1 MKTKTNA
8 KQIAEA
14 KARLLGDF
22 ESFETV
28 FGSAGIVETELD
40 REIEVDG
47 EKVVE
52 TAHEKIEFEIKEFLG
67 TRDALWMF
75 PRVVSNV
82 LYEAAEPKQLIT
94 PLLNV
99 VRIGTG
105 VRTVDYHAIGALQ
118 AHEMTETQEYQEEH
132 LAWSEGAETAK
143 VTKKGL
149 RIPISDEMIED
160 SLFDLMALYL
170 RAAGRAMMRLKEKI
184 AHEKFFAA
192 SQTILSNTDAGILGT
207 NGLNSNG
214 ALNGTID
221 ATDWLKVFGEVVESG
236 RTPTHILMNPLA
248 WAMWAEDPI
257 VRSFAW
263 YNTGVGLRGE
273 GSTKLGGSLPNSPG
287 YDNGSMAAFLAKT
300 APMGLQVIVS
310 PFVPFN
316 ASDNTTDVYVIDADD
331 IGALTVRDDMST
343 EEFRDPT
350 RDIVN
355 LKVRERYDI
364 TVIPSEGLNIAK
376 LEGVKVDRNYGREV
390 QFTRALN
397 AALPVATDADPAL

>member
-1 MKTKTNA
+1 MKTTA
-8 KQIAEA
+8 KEITEA
-14 KARLLGDF
+14 KGRLLGDF
-22 ESFETV
+22 ESFETI
-28 FGSAGIVETELD
+28 FRSAGIVEAELD
-40 REIEVDG
+40 RKVDVDG
-47 EKVVE
+47 EETVVTSRE
-52 TAHEKIEFEIKEFLG
+52 SLNFEIKEFLG

-82 LYEAAEPKQLIT
+82 LYEAAEPKQLVT
-94 PLLNV
+94 PLLNQ

-132 LAWSEGAETAK
+132 LAWSEGTETAK

-149 RIPISDEMIED
+149 RIPISEEMIED

-170 RAAGRAMMRLKEKI
+170 RAAGRAMMRLKESI
-184 AHEKFFAA
+184 AHRKFFDAA
-192 SQTILSNTDAGILGT
+192 QTIMSNTYGPDVLQTSGVD
-207 NGLNSNG
+207 SNA
-214 ALNGTID
+214 ALNGTLD
-221 ATDWLKVFGEVVESG
+221 ATDWLKVFGQIVQSG

-263 YNTGVGLRGE
+263 YNGLGLRGE
-273 GSTKLGGSLPNSPG
+273 GSTKVGGSLPNSPG
-287 YDNGSMAAFLAKT
+287 FDNSSMAAFLAKT

-316 ASDNTTDVYVIDADD
+316 ATTNTTDVYILDADD
-331 IGALTVRDDMST
+331 LGALTVRDDMSV
-343 EEFRDPT
+343 EQFNDPT

-355 LKVRERYDI
+355 LKVKERYDI
-364 TVIPSEGLNIAK
+364 TVIPSEGVNIAK
-376 LEGVKVDRNYGREV
+376 LEGIKVDRNYGREV
-390 QFTRALN
+390 QFTKAL
-397 AALPVATDADPAL
+397 AGAFPTPA